1 LDIFLGNHIINHKK
15 VCPLIVRDVFS
26 NFLFNFFLQH
36 SVQTKLF
43 VEMEKYSVVL
53 NLMIIKLS
61 SMIFILVLQNCP
73 IRTNDLF
80 DTVFWL
86 AVFIEY
92 KYKLVLKR
100 FMTIN
105 GLT

>member
-1 LDIFLGNHIINHKK
+1 
-15 VCPLIVRDVFS
+15 
-26 NFLFNFFLQH
+26 
-36 SVQTKLF
+36 
-43 VEMEKYSVVL
+43 MVL

-105 GLT
+105 KNYTEYNTRKFENVYLYHIVSLILYILLICEFGVNNI